1 MNAALQRVMP
11 GPAAA
16 TLVIAAS
23 AVCFGLVPIFVRDLQ
38 AEGTGPATIA
48 LYRYGFSALLLLPF
62 LRLDRE
68 KLAHALVYAG
78 AGAVMGLS
86 LIGYLNAMNRAPVAA
101 VGVVYMSYPVFAALF
116 AWLLLR
122 QPLTRRSLSAAALV
136 TGAAALLLD
145 PAGLSPDNLAALV
158 WAIPAPVAFG
168 LLVVVM
174 SGFAGRLTSPERAG
188 WALVGSVAGLLPL
201 ALREGSGSLL
211 PASAG
216 IWETVATM
224 GVVTAL
230 VPQLLYTV
238 ACQRVGPVRT
248 AAAGSFELPTMFLVG
263 WLAFGE
269 AVGPREALSAALVLS
284 AILVAPAVRTA
295 SDT

>member
-1 MNAALQRVMP
+1 MP
-11 GPAAA
+11 GPASA
-16 TLVIAAS
+16 TLVIAVS
-23 AVCFGLVPIFVRDLQ
+23 AICFGLVPVFVRDLQ

-62 LRLDRE
+62 LRLDRN
-68 KLAHALVYAG
+68 KLAHVLVYAG
-78 AGAVMGLS
+78 AGAIMGLS
-86 LIGYLNAMNRAPVAA
+86 LIGYLDAMNHAPVAA

-122 QPLTRRSLSAAALV
+122 QPLTGRSLAAAALV
-136 TGAAALLLD
+136 TGAAGLLLD
-145 PAGLSPDNLAALV
+145 PSGLSDGNLAALV

-174 SGFAGRLTSPERAG
+174 SGFSGKLSSPERAG

-201 ALREGSGSLL
+201 ALHEGNGSIMPSSSG
-211 PASAG
+211 A
-216 IWETVATM
+216 WEIVLAM

-238 ACQRVGPVRT
+238 ACQRVGPVRS

-269 AVGPREALSAALVLS
+269 ALGVREAVSAALVLS
-284 AILVAPAVRTA
+284 AILLAPAIQAKPR
-295 SDT
+295 D

>member
-1 MNAALQRVMP
+1 MTNVTLQRFMP
-11 GPAAA
+11 GPASA
-16 TLVIAAS
+16 TLVIAMS
-23 AVCFGLVPIFVRDLQ
+23 AVCFGLVPLFVRDLQ
-38 AEGTGPATIA
+38 AEGSGPATIA

-62 LRLDRE
+62 LRLDRAR
-68 KLAHALVYAG
+68 LPHVLVYAG

-86 LIGYLNAMNRAPVAA
+86 LIGYFDAMSSAPVAA

-122 QPLTRRSLSAAALV
+122 QQLTMRSLAAAALV

-145 PAGLSPDNLAALV
+145 PAVLSPDDIAALV

-174 SGFAGRLTSPERAG
+174 SGVAGRLTSTERAG
-188 WALVGSVAGLLPL
+188 WVLMGSVAGLLPL
-201 ALREGSGSLL
+201 ALREGALMPSSSG
-211 PASAG
+211 A
-216 IWETVATM
+216 WETVVTM

-269 AVGPREALSAALVLS
+269 AIGTREALSAALVLS
-284 AILVAPAVRTA
+284 AILLAPAVRTT
-295 SDT
+295 S